1 MTWNEINV
9 VVSKMATDLVALL
22 LYECG
27 SNGSIIHDEEDE
39 HGRIRITAYFPPE
52 KEQIKETVTHEMQAL
67 AARTPD
73 LGPWEVFDKPADD
86 NSWLFTWQ
94 DYFHPK
100 KISAHFWAEPAW
112 ERITPGPGEQ
122 VIAIDPGLAFGSGLH
137 DTTCMC
143 VQYLEETVKKDD
155 IVFDI
160 GTGTGILAIAASKL
174 GASSVTAV
182 DFNKKAV
189 RQAKSNVRLNGV
201 SNIVKVYNS
210 DLLTAIAAGVQK
222 ADVIVANLVTDA
234 VLSLMPTLPEYMDK
248 GAAFIASGIID
259 DRIDEIKAA
268 AKQTGFTCVDD
279 TLQNGWYA
287 VSMRRD

>member
-39 HGRIRITAYFPPE
+39 QGRIRITAYFPPE
-52 KEQIKETVTHEMQAL
+52 KEQIKETVTEKMKVL
-67 AARTPD
+67 ASRTPD

-112 ERITPGPGEQ
+112 ERITPQEGEH
-122 VIAIDPGLAFGSGLH
+122 VVAIDPGLAFGSGLH

-143 VQYLEETVKKDD
+143 TQYLEDAVKPDD
-155 IVFDI
+155 IVFDV
-160 GTGTGILAIAASKL
+160 GTGTGILAIVAAKL

-182 DFNKKAV
+182 DFDKKAV
-189 RQAKSNVRLNGV
+189 RQAKANVRLNNV
-201 SNIVKVYNS
+201 EDIVKVYNS
-210 DLLTAIAAGVQK
+210 DLLTAISAVVQK

-234 VLSLMPTLPEYMDK
+234 VLNLLPTLPEYMHK
-248 GAAFIASGIID
+248 GSVFIASGIID
-259 DRIDEIKAA
+259 ERIDEVKEA
-268 AKQTGFTCVDD
+268 AKAHGFIWEHDM
-279 TLQNGWYA
+279 LQHGWYA
-287 VSMRRD
+287 VSMRRA